1 MSKNLQTGT
10 VNTPD
15 FWDHIYQN
23 ERPRWD
29 IGHATPVFA
38 EWLAHR
44 NQLGTGSIAVLGCG
58 TGHDAALFSQH
69 GFDVTAVDFAESP
82 LQSLQKNYPG
92 IRTLQKDIFELN
104 ESHNEVFDFVLEY
117 TCFCAIDPMRRDE
130 YVQIV
135 HTILKPGGYL
145 IGLFFPLDERPDGPP
160 FAVRY
165 DDVDRH
171 FSSTFISLLDE
182 IPEHSVPKRREKER
196 FVIYQKKHQ
205 S

>member
-69 GFDVTAVDFAESP
+69 GFDVTAVD
-82 LQSLQKNYPG
+82 
-92 IRTLQKDIFELN
+92 
-104 ESHNEVFDFVLEY
+104 
-117 TCFCAIDPMRRDE
+117 
-130 YVQIV
+130 
-135 HTILKPGGYL
+135 
-145 IGLFFPLDERPDGPP
+145 
-160 FAVRY
+160 
-165 DDVDRH
+165 
-171 FSSTFISLLDE
+171 
-182 IPEHSVPKRREKER
+182 
-196 FVIYQKKHQ
+196 
-205 S
+205 